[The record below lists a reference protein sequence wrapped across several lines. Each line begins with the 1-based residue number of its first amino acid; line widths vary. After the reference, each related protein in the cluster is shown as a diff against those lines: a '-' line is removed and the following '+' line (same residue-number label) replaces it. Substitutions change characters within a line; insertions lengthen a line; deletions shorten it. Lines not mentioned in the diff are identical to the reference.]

1 MTPVQEVELFLHKE
15 QVRSDMDKRK
25 FAMLQSITYRYATPT
40 PKRKASASASK
51 SKKSVRPKSPPVI
64 DISDSG
70 EEEAAAV
77 SASAAAAVSASR
89 GAGGVKPPPTLEQL
103 QVPKTI
109 RMEWARIERLW
120 YDGET
125 DAPQCT
131 CPTCPYSAGG
141 PLTNRHHLIERLIV
155 IELEHFLW
163 VCRGGIRGLSRSNI
177 VQLLHRS
184 RF

>member
-51 SKKSVRPKSPPVI
+51 SKKPVCPKSPPVI
-64 DISDSG
+64 EILDSG
-70 EEEAAAV
+70 EEEPAAV
-77 SASAAAAVSASR
+77 STSAAASAAAVSASR

-141 PLTNRHHLIERLIV
+141 PLANRGHLIERLV
-155 IELEHFLW
+155 ELEHFLW
-163 VCRGGIRGLSRSNI
+163 GV
-177 VQLLHRS
+177 
-184 RF
+184 